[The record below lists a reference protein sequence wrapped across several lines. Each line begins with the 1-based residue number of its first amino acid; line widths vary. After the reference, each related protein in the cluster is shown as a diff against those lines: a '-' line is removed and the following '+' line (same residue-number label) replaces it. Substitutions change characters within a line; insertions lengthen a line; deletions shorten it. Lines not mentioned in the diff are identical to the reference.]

1 MVFLLSAFIRFADI
15 HVLITDQTQF
25 QKGCGV
31 RSVLVLFGQ
40 LIGWLVIGVVVFSGD
55 GVGCEQKF
63 HGRSSLDLTAEHDRL
78 AGYVTTSRTYLPA
91 RGLVHFLL
99 DQEGSANHGLGVV
112 LQISGAVALGP
123 TLDILSRQY
132 NGPVR
137 VVGSLFRNR
146 HLRQLMV
153 AAPSI

>member
-1 MVFLLSAFIRFADI
+1 MAGPHWIY
-15 HVLITDQTQF
+15 
-25 QKGCGV
+25 
-31 RSVLVLFGQ
+31 
-40 LIGWLVIGVVVFSGD
+40 
-55 GVGCEQKF
+55 
-63 HGRSSLDLTAEHDRL
+63 TAEHDRL
-78 AGYVTTSRTYLPA
+78 AGYVTTSRTYVPA

-153 AAPSI
+153 AAPSIWLTHAVFSII